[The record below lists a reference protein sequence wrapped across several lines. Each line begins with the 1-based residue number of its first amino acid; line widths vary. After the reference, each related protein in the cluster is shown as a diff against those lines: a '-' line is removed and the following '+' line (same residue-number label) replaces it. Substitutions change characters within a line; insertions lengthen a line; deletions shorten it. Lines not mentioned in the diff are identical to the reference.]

1 MMRLTCLACRM
12 SHICIE
18 PSPHPAANSFG
29 ELGLKLTQWTLARQ
43 GKACCGSS
51 GSRLSHNATVLS
63 IDADKRYGGSP
74 AGCQHMLFTQASCD
88 LETRSTAGGSRPFP
102 ARLPLTRRFCSTS
115 QNTTAPF
122 VAPVARILLRRGWK
136 ETQLQV
142 RDKFFLFFVREYSM
156 RYSSCPFPPT
166 RASAAVK
173 QIVRFLVR
181 VTF

>member
-88 LETRSTAGGSRPFP
+88 KTFHRRWQPTSP

-122 VAPVARILLRRGWK
+122 VAPVARILLRQGGK
-136 ETQLQV
+136 NAVAGE
-142 RDKFFLFFVREYSM
+142 DKFFLFFVRVQY
-156 RYSSCPFPPT
+156 
-166 RASAAVK
+166 AVLL
-173 QIVRFLVR
+173 R
-181 VTF
+181 